1 MADNYV
7 ATRRV
12 LFFFS
17 EKVQRDVSPV
27 CETRSRLLLRSRRGR
42 SPQRRRPRCFFFFPS
57 PANGVI
63 VSVRRRLWLALIRV
77 TWPARRRHVVA
88 AAIWMSFLN
97 PAVPHFP
104 ACLFYVLSRFLVC
117 LFVWWLTISVV
128 LCSLPSF
135 FLLSHQGPLYMRNA
149 SFMLLNLASFW
160 ALSPDFSFVCA
171 FFFITSVYFLVVMH
185 LSLPV
190 LSQPY
195 CFTCVCTLKA
205 GNISVRS
212 EHLFVFLSSW
222 WRWCS
227 YYTALLCHYVELF
240 PR

>member
-1 MADNYV
+1 MDKVHLFALYCFRLIVVTRGKEKETSCMVWIPRLSGRCFAASVCKISNCTHGMADNYV

-17 EKVQRDVSPV
+17 QKVQRDVSPV

-42 SPQRRRPRCFFFFPS
+42 SPPMQTTTLFFFFFPS

-97 PAVPHFP
+97 PAVSSFS
-104 ACLFYVLSRFLVC
+104 ACFFFNVLSRFLVC
-117 LFVWWLTISVV
+117 LFVWWLTIYVV

-135 FLLSHQGPLYMRNA
+135 FY
-149 SFMLLNLASFW
+149 
-160 ALSPDFSFVCA
+160 
-171 FFFITSVYFLVVMH
+171 
-185 LSLPV
+185 
-190 LSQPY
+190 
-195 CFTCVCTLKA
+195 
-205 GNISVRS
+205 
-212 EHLFVFLSSW
+212 
-222 WRWCS
+222 
-227 YYTALLCHYVELF
+227 
-240 PR
+240 